1 MKTAKDIAQWVIDN
15 RYSTKDNKVSD
26 VEMYNEIITNIEALL
41 NSKHDDNV
49 SVNCNNCKYQNVS
62 SYGDP
67 CYNCIDYSEHQFKI
81 ID

>member
-26 VEMYNEIITNIEALL
+26 VEMYHEIVTNIEALL
-41 NSKHDDNV
+41 RFTDER
-49 SVNCNNCKYQNVS
+49 NCNNCLYQNVS

-67 CYNCIDYSEHQFKI
+67 CYDCFLYSNHQFKI
-81 ID
+81 TD

>member
-1 MKTAKDIAQWVIDN
+1 MKSAKDIAQWVIDN

-26 VEMYNEIITNIEALL
+26 VEMYHEIVINIEALL
-41 NSKHDDNV
+41 RFTDER
-49 SVNCNNCKYQNVS
+49 NCNNCKYQNVS

-67 CYNCIDYSEHQFKI
+67 CYGCVNYSNHQFKI